1 LQRLKKFYLLDEKIE
16 QAVKKMSSL
25 KDLNTTLQD
34 ENKGLSE
41 KIETLLNRNRELSE
55 EIEQLKTSA
64 SKVAGSSIDKEE
76 IRKKIDRVLE
86 KFGELQI

>member
-1 LQRLKKFYLLDEKIE
+1 MQRLKKFYLLDEKIE
-16 QAVKKMSSL
+16 QAVKKISSL

-34 ENKGLSE
+34 ENRGLSE
-41 KIETLLNRNRELSE
+41 KIETLLNQNRELSE

-64 SKVAGSSIDKEE
+64 SEDAGSSIDKEE